1 MPIYEYE
8 CKKCKAHI
16 EVLQKMTDKPLAKCS
31 KCGGRL
37 EKQWSATG
45 FQFVGS
51 GWYVTDYAGKKRDAK
66 EDKKSAATTTEGTTS
81 GDQPANKD
89 GKTTAKESK
98 TASPKTSSSSNTS
111 GD

>member
-16 EVLQKMTDKPLAKCS
+16 EVLQKMNDKPLTKCRR
-31 KCGGRL
+31 CGGRL

-51 GWYVTDYAGKKRDAK
+51 GWYVTDYAGKKTEGREEKSSAK
-66 EDKKSAATTTEGTTS
+66 EAGASASSDKDS
-81 GDQPANKD
+81 
-89 GKTTAKESK
+89 TAKESK
-98 TASPKTSSSSNTS
+98 AKEGKAAAPAKASSSSNTS

>member
-16 EVLQKMTDKPLAKCS
+16 EVMQKMSDKPLSKCR

-51 GWYVTDYAGKKRDAK
+51 GWYVTDYAGKKADGREEK
-66 EDKKSAATTTEGTTS
+66 KGEEKKSAVSDAPAS
-81 GDQPANKD
+81 ADQSVK
-89 GKTTAKESK
+89 KESK
-98 TASPKTSSSSNTS
+98 KTTPKTTSSNNTS

>member
-16 EVLQKMTDKPLAKCS
+16 EVLQKMTDKPLAKCG

-51 GWYVTDYAGKKRDAK
+51 GWYVTDYAGKK
-66 EDKKSAATTTEGTTS
+66 
-81 GDQPANKD
+81 PD
-89 GKTTAKESK
+89 GKEEKKGVPAAAAAETATGGDKSSSKPATKETK
-98 TASPKTSSSSNTS
+98 TASTKTSSSSDTS